1 MNQVKSLTSEEL
13 FFLGRQMKGPYID
26 YGYIAAMDDIQ
37 KSFAVHEMDNL
48 SSLQDKG
55 LVTEDFLGNVE
66 PTEKA
71 QIYRP
76 IFFAPEEGRLEI
88 CGPAGETKLM
98 DLRFHIMEDSII
110 MTSMVKNNIQIW
122 SFNAEE
128 LSSILD
134 AVLNLPK
141 DCEGLMEEEV
151 TLQDA
156 FKVYVVSYGSV
167 DGTSSRNIWFEKD
180 DRLFKMES
188 DCKVCQVA
196 SQQVIKSIA
205 DLYTGEVKT

>member
-88 CGPAGETKLM
+88 CGPAGETKLI

-110 MTSMVKNNIQIW
+110 MTSMVKNTIQIW

-134 AVLNLPK
+134 AFLDLP
-141 DCEGLMEEEV
+141 ESSEESYEEEYS
-151 TLQDA
+151 LQEA
-156 FKVYVVSYGSV
+156 FKVYVACYGSV
-167 DGTSSRNIWFEKD
+167 DGMSCRNVWFEINDK
-180 DRLFKMES
+180 LFKEDS
-188 DCKVCQVA
+188 DSKICQV
-196 SQQVIKSIA
+196 SPQQVVKCIT
-205 DLYTGEVKT
+205 DLFTGEVKT

>member
-98 DLRFHIMEDSII
+98 DL
-110 MTSMVKNNIQIW
+110 MT
-122 SFNAEE
+122 
-128 LSSILD
+128 
-134 AVLNLPK
+134 
-141 DCEGLMEEEV
+141 G
-151 TLQDA
+151 
-156 FKVYVVSYGSV
+156 VSTPG
-167 DGTSSRNIWFEKD
+167 
-180 DRLFKMES
+180 
-188 DCKVCQVA
+188 
-196 SQQVIKSIA
+196 
-205 DLYTGEVKT
+205 